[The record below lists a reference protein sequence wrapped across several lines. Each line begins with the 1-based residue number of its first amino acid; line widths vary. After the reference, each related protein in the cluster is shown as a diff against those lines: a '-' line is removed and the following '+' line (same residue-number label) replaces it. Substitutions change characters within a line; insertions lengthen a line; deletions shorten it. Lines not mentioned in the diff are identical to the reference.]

1 MGRGLVGF
9 KPQFQGTTRGAGTI
23 RVSLEPQLYDKIL
36 LTEFALRL

>member
-9 KPQFQGTTRGAGTI
+9 KPQFQGTTRGAGTT

-36 LTEFALRL
+36 LIEFALRL